1 MTAVR
6 TMPLA
11 ALSRGSAAIR
21 RSPINRPLLIA
32 ISLFLAVLIAEAVI
46 IAAAAPRIAELGSFY
61 ITST

>member
-6 TMPLA
+6 TMPVA
-11 ALSRGSAAIR
+11 APTRGGADRPSATH
-21 RSPINRPLLIA
+21 RPLLIA

-46 IAAAAPRIAELGSFY
+46 IAAAAPSIAELSTLY

>member
-11 ALSRGSAAIR
+11 ALTRRSAAR
-21 RSPINRPLLIA
+21 PSPVNRPLLIA

-46 IAAAAPRIAELGSFY
+46 IAAAAPSIAGLGSLY
-61 ITST
+61 TTST